1 MSYCFRDLEAAG
13 DDKRKSAILLALIAG
28 LDDLRV
34 PNPNETRKFGELFIP
49 LFNAVPADIQRRA
62 AASLSR
68 CPYVPASVSEFISLQ
83 PLEISAPYLS
93 HSPSLTSPI
102 LCYVIAKTDEAYAKI
117 IAKRHDLNKR
127 TIQALLAVDAP
138 AVTRALQLRGYI
150 GDAAIHLIDEQVRKD
165 FTHKVGREEPGSTAN
180 YGEVEFFGELANEA
194 PQSFAKDE
202 EKAMKLMERVMAEG
216 IRLNAG
222 DVEMFEPL
230 ETDKLD
236 DFDRKGENWQ
246 ELWQSDARHID
257 VASTQPRLKVNYTDP
272 KFDPNAEADRKTSE
286 RVGKVSEQIGQ
297 VSEQIEKAAR
307 HVGNVV
313 IPTVK
318 TVHDK
323 DAITEPQ
330 FAAEEHL
337 RQTLRNL
344 VQGDLTSQEAAVLE
358 KQKVKA
364 DPLLSVIVMPIHE
377 GEIAHRHH
385 IAVMEKHVRN
395 NRLEYFT
402 TALAD
407 ALGSS
412 IELSERIMSD
422 MSGIQLAI
430 TFSAILAPQDLCINA
445 LNKFFPHVS
454 AMEGTSHGAE
464 DMLERLQ
471 HGTSVNRIMTWLKAD
486 VMTREREIADHQDG
500 QDIDCS
506 RIEIGDLPYVAPVG
520 DNNDRAPVWPE
531 QTVSQDDH
539 NWLEAIS
546 K

>member
-1 MSYCFRDLEAAG
+1 MSYCFRDLEAAC

-28 LDDLRV
+28 LDDLRF

-83 PLEISAPYLS
+83 PLEISAPFLS

-117 IAKRHDLNKR
+117 IAKRQDLNKR
-127 TIQALLAVDAP
+127 TIQALLALDEP
-138 AVTRALQLRGYI
+138 AVNRALQLRGYI

-165 FTHKVGREEPGSTAN
+165 ITHKVGREEPGSTAN
-180 YGEVEFFGELANEA
+180 FGDVEFFGALANEA
-194 PQSFAKDE
+194 PQSLVKDE
-202 EKAMKLMERVMAEG
+202 ETAMKLMERVMAEG
-216 IRLNAG
+216 IGLNAG

-230 ETDKLD
+230 ETDRLD
-236 DFDRKGENWQ
+236 DFERKGEDWK
-246 ELWQSDARHID
+246 ELWPSDARHID
-257 VASTQPRLKVNYTDP
+257 VADAKPRLKINYSDP
-272 KFDPNAEADRKTSE
+272 KFDPNAETNAAMSE
-286 RVGKVSEQIGQ
+286 HAGKAS
-297 VSEQIEKAAR
+297 R
-307 HVGNVV
+307 HVGKIV
-313 IPTVK
+313 IPAAK
-318 TVHDK
+318 SRHDK
-323 DAITEPQ
+323 DAISEPQ

-337 RQTLRNL
+337 RQTLRHL
-344 VQGDLTSQEAAVLE
+344 VQGDLTPQEAISVE
-358 KQKVKA
+358 KQQA
-364 DPLLSVIVMPIHE
+364 HNDPLLSVIVMPIHE
-377 GEIAHRHH
+377 GEIAHRRH
-385 IAVMEKHVRN
+385 ISVMEKHVHN

-430 TFSAILAPQDLCINA
+430 TFSAILAPQEFCIKA

-454 AMEGTSHGAE
+454 AMEGTSHGAD

-471 HGTSVNRIMTWLKAD
+471 HGTSVNRVMTWLKAD
-486 VMTREREIADHQDG
+486 ILTREREISDHQLSD
-500 QDIDCS
+500 QEVDYS
-506 RIEIGDLPYVAPVG
+506 RIEIGDLPYVVPVS
-520 DNNDRAPVWPE
+520 DNNDHAPVWPE
-531 QTVSQDDH
+531 QTVYQDD
-539 NWLEAIS
+539 NDWLQAIS